1 MRTVIVS
8 CATGGTS
15 GLFGEK
21 IKKSANI
28 QNIKAHVDS
37 VGAIR
42 DRNRW
47 DKIIEMN
54 LDLLILY
61 APTDL
66 FLKSDIFRVQRDK
79 IHMVFIAPQMRH
91 LKNLVMAK
99 AKEFGVQVEDI
110 PMEDFGKMNGDRILQ
125 LIMEK

>member
-21 IKKSANI
+21 IKKSALT
-28 QNIKAHVDS
+28 QSLKAYVDS

-42 DRNRW
+42 DKSRW
-47 DKIIEMN
+47 GKILEMN

-66 FLKSDIFRVQRDK
+66 FLKSDILEIQKDK
-79 IHMVFIAPQMRH
+79 IHMVFIAPQMRY
-91 LKNLVMAK
+91 LKNHVVEK
-99 AKEFGVQVEDI
+99 ANKYGVPVEDI
-110 PMEDFGKMNGDRILQ
+110 PMEDFGKMQGDNVLRI
-125 LIMEK
+125 IMK